1 MISRSKTQVK
11 LCVFQPI
18 RHEKLNQAHNPCDP
32 SPQYSLGRCAEEY
45 VMRRVGCQPPWRK
58 FNVEGLPLCDNWTL
72 LEIYGNESNRI
83 HTDITKET
91 LIRKTK
97 CLPPCSFMEY
107 KFVNKTTYSISPFLD
122 TVFI

>member
-1 MISRSKTQVK
+1 MISRSKTQV
-11 LCVFQPI
+11 LNLRVFQPI

-83 HTDITKET
+83 HTDITMET

-107 KFVNKTTYSISPFLD
+107 KFVYKTMNQLSLL
-122 TVFI
+122 